1 MAQPSVAR
9 EPSMEEILA
18 SIRRII
24 ESNEPGAPTAQ
35 PEPEIGHAAN
45 EVTADYEDETY
56 PIVADSMGVPLRAAN
71 SAVPPRYEREAPAV
85 SQPAEKP
92 QSLADIAARV
102 RHAAQQERP
111 MTAAH
116 EREEAPLMRQRP
128 APAPSA
134 SAPLYTPVHAAPI
147 IPPSPA
153 TERRA
158 AAAAQQQRSLMPE
171 MPLRP
176 SAPLRTAIPDFDS
189 ETVLAAEAMISR
201 YEAPMETPAPA
212 PAASHPA
219 QESIY
224 TPPPQASLP
233 PHPLAPEPVAEPS
246 ALSLLSG
253 ETGAMVAR
261 SFSDLAE
268 AVDGAQRRSLD
279 EIAEELL
286 RPMLR
291 EWLDDNLPTLVE
303 RLVREEIERV
313 ARGPRR

>member
-24 ESNEPGAPTAQ
+24 ESNEPGAPVAQ
-35 PEPEIGHAAN
+35 PEPEIGPAAD
-45 EVTADYEDETY
+45 EVTAEYEDETY
-56 PIVADSMGVPLRAAN
+56 PIVADSMGMPLRAAN
-71 SAVPPRYEREAPAV
+71 SAVPPRYEREASAV

-111 MTAAH
+111 MAAAH

-128 APAPSA
+128 APSA
-134 SAPLYTPVHAAPI
+134 SAPLYTPVHAAPV

-158 AAAAQQQRSLMPE
+158 AAAAQQRSLLPE

-176 SAPLRTAIPDFDS
+176 SAPLRTSVPDFDS
-189 ETVLAAEAMISR
+189 EAVSAAEAMISR
-201 YEAPMETPAPA
+201 YEAPVETPAPV
-212 PAASHPA
+212 ASYA
-219 QESIY
+219 VQETVY